1 VSHSDSQTRNTK
13 TNIIKIAFV
22 FFTFSSYK
30 SLKITTLKIC
40 SLDKGSEKVKKS
52 DNNGWQT
59 LYVGCPVGNAF
70 SDIIYMMKTYY
81 WPPWP
86 WLRIT
91 SGTHSAKLS
100 SKTHIVASA
109 LTHER
114 KRLDFLSKISEVD
127 YIGMKTT
134 LLKGWSKHGYD
145 EGKNN
150 LVMTWLV
157 AAAVPVVAWLE
168 GAADLAVVWPEAAA
182 ALMFAWLEGAADLK
196 IAWRGATEALA
207 MAWLVAAAD
216 LAVAWPKV
224 AAVPK
229 MMRPEA
235 AADWM
240 MAWPEAAA
248 ALLMAWLAA
257 ADLAVAWPEASSDL
271 MMAWLEGAADW
282 AVAWPVDLAK
292 RLSVKWSPKK
302 P

>member
-1 VSHSDSQTRNTK
+1 MKNISNSGPIRKIDSDQSHVTKKSLISRKVWKIPGDVMKTEEIKNPAEPSLDCIFNNIVGNTTLTNSQLHTYVLHITQKLGETRSCRSSVGFVSKSVSHSDSQTRNTK

-100 SKTHIVASA
+100 SKTHIIASA

-114 KRLDFLSKISEVD
+114 KRLGFLSKSSEVD
-127 YIGMKTT
+127 YIDMKTT
-134 LLKGWSKHGYD
+134 L
-145 EGKNN
+145 
-150 LVMTWLV
+150 
-157 AAAVPVVAWLE
+157 
-168 GAADLAVVWPEAAA
+168 
-182 ALMFAWLEGAADLK
+182 
-196 IAWRGATEALA
+196 
-207 MAWLVAAAD
+207 
-216 LAVAWPKV
+216 
-224 AAVPK
+224 
-229 MMRPEA
+229 
-235 AADWM
+235 
-240 MAWPEAAA
+240 
-248 ALLMAWLAA
+248 
-257 ADLAVAWPEASSDL
+257 
-271 MMAWLEGAADW
+271 
-282 AVAWPVDLAK
+282 
-292 RLSVKWSPKK
+292 
-302 P
+302 